1 MFMPDNSVFVKV
13 ENPNMAADRTKNERL
28 PMAERLTTFREVE
41 KTYTEEEALREA
53 SRCMGCPRRWC
64 SGECPAGMPV
74 PEFIR
79 KIREKDYE
87 GAYELISSAST
98 LPEFCSRLCPQE
110 KQCQSDCTRSIRSE
124 AVGIGKLERFVVEQ
138 HYASGKPE
146 KVAPATGKRVAVVGS
161 GPSGLSAAT
170 ALAKMGHR
178 VTVIESEEHP
188 GGLLRYGIPGMKLE
202 TGTLDRKIDA
212 MLQMGVA
219 FQTGITAD
227 ASYVK
232 DYDAVVL
239 AVGTGNARQIQMEG
253 AEGAKGIHPAVAYL
267 SGKSGDTADGK
278 DVIIIGGGDT
288 GNDCVGT
295 AIRQGAKS
303 ITQIEMLPQVTKPQI
318 IYNPLYEKPK
328 ETKFDSS
335 QEECLNKF
343 LKDPHIYQATVKAVQ
358 KDSTGNIVSAT
369 VVRLEAGY
377 DENRRLTMT
386 EIPGSEMTLPCGLLI
401 VAAGFIGPRAE
412 TAKAFGVETNARSNI
427 AAGADYQT
435 NVPKIFACGD
445 CHTGQSL
452 VVKAMV
458 DGRECAKAVDV
469 FLKA

>member
-146 KVAPATGKRVAVVGS
+146 KVAPTTGKRVAVVGS

-377 DENRRLTMT
+377 DENRRLVMT
-386 EIPGSEMTLPCGLLI
+386 EIPGSEQTIPCGLLI

-412 TAKAFGVETNARSNI
+412 TAKAFGVETTPRSNI
-427 AAGADYQT
+427 AAGADYRT

-458 DGRECAKAVDV
+458 DGRECAKAVDA
-469 FLKA
+469 FLR

>member
-13 ENPNMAADRTKNERL
+13 ENPNMAADRTKNARL
-28 PMAERLTTFREVE
+28 PMEERLSTFQEVE

-74 PEFIR
+74 PEFIK

-110 KQCQSDCTRSIRSE
+110 KQCQSDCTRSIRSA

-138 HYASGKPE
+138 HYASGKGE
-146 KVAPATGKRVAVVGS
+146 KTAPATGKRVAVVGS

-170 ALAKMGHR
+170 ALAKMGHS

-202 TGTLDRKIDA
+202 TGTLDRKIDS

-219 FQTGITAD
+219 FQTGITAT
-227 ASYVK
+227 AETVK
-232 DYDAVVL
+232 DYDAVIL

-253 AEGAKGIHPAVAYL
+253 AEGTKGIHPAVAYL
-267 SGKSGDTADGK
+267 SGKSGDTAEGK

-358 KDSTGNIVSAT
+358 KDAGGNIVSAT

-377 DENRRLTMT
+377 DENRRLVMT
-386 EIPGSEMTLPCGLLI
+386 EIPGSEQTIPCGLLI
-401 VAAGFIGPRAE
+401 VAAGFIGPKAE
-412 TAKAFGVETNARSNI
+412 TAKAFGVDTTPRSNI
-427 AAGADYQT
+427 AAGADYAT

-458 DGRECAKAVDV
+458 DGRECAKAVDA
-469 FLKA
+469 FLR